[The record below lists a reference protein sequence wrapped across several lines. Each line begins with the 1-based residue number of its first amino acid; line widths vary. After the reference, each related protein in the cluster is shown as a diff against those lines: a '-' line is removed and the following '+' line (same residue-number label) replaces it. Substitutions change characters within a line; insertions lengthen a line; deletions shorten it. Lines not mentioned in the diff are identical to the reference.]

1 MPARLVA
8 LAVGVAVIAS
18 AVLAFLV
25 PSHTVVVGT
34 NRVSLAH
41 GSLIVPGHKH
51 KCQRL
56 PTVPRG
62 ADRVRV
68 GIAGT
73 YGGPVPALGV
83 QIEQRRRVLGNGAVK
98 PVQEDRTAE
107 IPLLRPTLPA
117 TGRAL
122 ICFNNPGT
130 GFVSLRGELR
140 KVASPRGGFVRRPVA
155 GVIFVAPGSSSW
167 LSRMG
172 EIARRYGYGQAG
184 ALGPW
189 TLSMVVLFGVA
200 ALLFALASL
209 LDSGEREALRRE
221 WRELTTTEREAVRV
235 RERDHETWEREEQQ
249 RQQPRTRQLQ
259 ESRWKEQEDLRR
271 SQREKWRRQE
281 WDQ

>member
-1 MPARLVA
+1 MVA
-8 LAVGVAVIAS
+8 AAAGVVVIGA
-18 AVLAFLV
+18 AVLAFLL

-34 NRVSLAH
+34 NRVSLVY
-41 GSLIVPGHKH
+41 GSLIVPGHKR

-62 ADRVRV
+62 ADRVRA

-73 YGGPVPALGV
+73 YGGSVPALGV
-83 QIEQRRRVLGNGAVK
+83 QIEQRGRVLGAGAVR
-98 PVQEDRTAE
+98 PVREDRTAE
-107 IPLLRPTLPA
+107 IPLLQPTLPA

-122 ICFNNPGT
+122 ICFNNPGK
-130 GFVSLRGELR
+130 GSVSLRGELR

-172 EIARRYGYGQAG
+172 EIARRYGYSQAG
-184 ALGPW
+184 ALGSW
-189 TLSMVVLFGVA
+189 TLSMVVLFGLA

-221 WRELTTTEREAVRV
+221 WRELTTTEREAVGI
-235 RERDHETWEREEQQ
+235 RERDQEREREE
-249 RQQPRTRQLQ
+249 RRRREERIKQLQ
-259 ESRWKEQEDLRR
+259 ESSWKEREDLRR
-271 SQREKWRRQE
+271 SQWEEWRKRER
-281 WDQ
+281 DQ

>member
-8 LAVGVAVIAS
+8 GAAGVAVIGA
-18 AVLAFLV
+18 AVLAFLL

-41 GSLIVPGHKH
+41 GSLTVPGHNR

-83 QIEQRRRVLGNGAVK
+83 EIRQRGRVLGAGAVK
-98 PVQEDRTAE
+98 PVREDRTAE

-122 ICFNNPGT
+122 ICFNNPGE
-130 GFVSLRGELR
+130 GFVSIRGELR
-140 KVASPRGGFVRRPVA
+140 KVASPRGFVRRPVA
-155 GVIFVAPGSSSW
+155 GVLFVAPGSSSW

-172 EIARRYGYGQAG
+172 EIARRYGYDQAG

-189 TLSMVVLFGVA
+189 TLSMVVLFGLA

-221 WRELTTTEREAVRV
+221 WRELTTTEREAVRR

-249 RQQPRTRQLQ
+249 RR
-259 ESRWKEQEDLRR
+259 
-271 SQREKWRRQE
+271 QREKWRRQE

>member
-1 MPARLVA
+1 
-8 LAVGVAVIAS
+8 
-18 AVLAFLV
+18 
-25 PSHTVVVGT
+25 
-34 NRVSLAH
+34 
-41 GSLIVPGHKH
+41 
-51 KCQRL
+51 
-56 PTVPRG
+56 
-62 ADRVRV
+62 VR
-68 GIAGT
+68 
-73 YGGPVPALGV
+73 
-83 QIEQRRRVLGNGAVK
+83 

-184 ALGPW
+184 ALGAW
-189 TLSMVVLFGVA
+189 TLSMVVLFGLA

-221 WRELTTTEREAVRV
+221 WRELTTTEREAVRS
-235 RERDHETWEREEQQ
+235 RERGQEREREERRREQ
-249 RQQPRTRQLQ
+249 RIGQRQ
-259 ESRWKEQEDLRR
+259 ESRWKERDDLRR
-271 SQREKWRRQE
+271 RQREEWRRS
-281 WDQ
+281 DQ